1 MTGTQR
7 ARLPY
12 LAITGLMLGI
22 VLGALD
28 GTIVGTALPT
38 VVGEL
43 GGLDRLS
50 WVVTGYLLTA
60 AVTTPLWGKLG
71 DLRGRKGS
79 YLAAVAVFLAGS
91 VLSGLAQTMD
101 QLIAFRA
108 LQGVG
113 AGGLMVGAFAL
124 IGTLVSP
131 EDSPRV
137 QAVTGSMLPV
147 AFAGGPLVGGALT
160 DHLSWRWAFYVN
172 VPLGLAALLIV
183 ALALHVR
190 TPRVRAPVDWRGAL
204 LLTTGV
210 LALTLLASWAG
221 TGHAW
226 TSPRILALGALAAAS
241 LVLLVRVERRAEEPV
256 IPPRLFRNRNF
267 ALAQALSLLVGA
279 GMLAAMSYLPQYLQ
293 FARGR
298 SSTASGLLLL
308 PLLLGM
314 VGAQLAS
321 GRAIARTGR
330 YRLHPILGGAL
341 MTAGALLLLLLGP
354 DTPVAVASALPVV
367 LGAGMGLLMQS
378 TMLITLYGAGPRDM
392 GAASGT
398 VTLLR
403 TLGGSLG
410 VAALGAVFTA
420 RLAGTD
426 TRLTPAQ
433 AAHLPQPAREAL
445 RTAVT
450 DGLHGVLLGT
460 AALAALS
467 FTVAWFVREDP
478 LRRTP
483 DLEPATGP
491 EAALD
496 PEPATGSAT
505 AEGPGAASGP
515 SAATAP
521 AAATRSPDPTLGPA
535 PATGPAQP
543 VTGVAPVTGLTPV
556 TEEPDP
562 ESEPDPEPEPESEP
576 ESEPDPEPEPDPAA
590 GAGRR

>member
-1 MTGTQR
+1 MTDTPR
-7 ARLPY
+7 TRIPY
-12 LAITGLMLGI
+12 LGITGLMLGI

-28 GTIVGTALPT
+28 GTVVGTALPT

-50 WVVTGYLLTA
+50 WVITGYLLTA
-60 AVTTPLWGKLG
+60 AVSTPLWGKIG

-124 IGTLVSP
+124 IGTLVPP
-131 EDSPRV
+131 EDGPRV
-137 QAVTGSMLPV
+137 QAVTGAMMPV

-190 TPRVRAPVDWRGAL
+190 TPRVRARVDWLGAL

-210 LALTLLASWAG
+210 LALTLLATWAG
-221 TGHAW
+221 TGHSW

-241 LVLLVRVERRAEEPV
+241 LTWLVRVEHRAEEPV
-256 IPPRLFRNRNF
+256 VPPRLFRNRNF
-267 ALAQALSLLVGA
+267 ALAQLLSLLVGA

-293 FARGR
+293 FARGS
-298 SSTASGLLLL
+298 SSTAGGLLLL
-308 PLLLGM
+308 PLMLGM

-321 GRAIARTGR
+321 GRLIARTGR
-330 YRLHPILGGAL
+330 YRLHPVLGGAL
-341 MTAGALLLLLLGP
+341 MTTGALLLLLLDT

-367 LGAGMGLLMQS
+367 LGAGMGLIMQS
-378 TMLITLYGAGPRDM
+378 TVLITLYGAEPRDM

-410 VAALGAVFTA
+410 VAALGAVFSSHLT
-420 RLAGTD
+420 GTD
-426 TRLTPAQ
+426 TRLTPTQ
-433 AAHLPQPAREAL
+433 AAHLPEPAREAL

-450 DGLHGVLLGT
+450 NGLHGVLLGT

-467 FTVAWFVREDP
+467 FTAAWLLRETP
-478 LRRTP
+478 LRPAPTAPETP
-483 DLEPATGP
+483 GD
-491 EAALD
+491 
-496 PEPATGSAT
+496 
-505 AEGPGAASGP
+505 PGAATEPETAGGP
-515 SAATAP
+515 GSTTGPVRDPATEPGREPSTARNAATEAAP
-521 AAATRSPDPTLGPA
+521 ASADRPP
-535 PATGPAQP
+535 
-543 VTGVAPVTGLTPV
+543 
-556 TEEPDP
+556 
-562 ESEPDPEPEPESEP
+562 
-576 ESEPDPEPEPDPAA
+576 
-590 GAGRR
+590 AGRPRPRPS

>member
-1 MTGTQR
+1 MTGTER
-7 ARLPY
+7 TRIPY
-12 LAITGLMLGI
+12 LAISGLMLGI
-22 VLGALD
+22 VLSALD

-60 AVTTPLWGKLG
+60 AVTTPLWGKIG
-71 DLRGRKGS
+71 DLHGRKGS

-137 QAVTGSMLPV
+137 QAVTGSMMPV

-172 VPLGLAALLIV
+172 VPVGVAALLIV
-183 ALALHVR
+183 WFALRVE
-190 TPRVRAPVDWRGAL
+190 TPRVRARVDWRGAL
-204 LLTTGV
+204 LLTTGI

-226 TSPRILALGALAAAS
+226 TSPRILALGALAAVS
-241 LVLLVRVERRAEEPV
+241 LGWFVRVERHAEEPV
-256 IPPRLFRNRNF
+256 IPPRLFRSRNF
-267 ALAQALSLLVGA
+267 ALAQLLSFLVGA

-298 SSTASGLLLL
+298 SSTESGLLML
-308 PLLLGM
+308 PLMLGM

-321 GRAIARTGR
+321 GRIIARTGR
-330 YRLHPILGGAL
+330 HRLHPILGGAL
-341 MTAGALLLLLLGP
+341 MTTGALLLLLLDA
-354 DTPVAVASALPVV
+354 DTPVAVAAALPVV
-367 LGAGMGLLMQS
+367 LGAGMGLLTQS
-378 TMLITLYGAGPRDM
+378 TMLITLYGGGPRDM

-398 VTLLR
+398 VTLVR

-410 VAALGAVFTA
+410 VAVLGAVFSA

-433 AAHLPQPAREAL
+433 AEHLPEAAREGL
-445 RTAVT
+445 RAAVT
-450 DGLHGVLLGT
+450 SGLHGVLLGIAVL
-460 AALAALS
+460 AALAFAA
-467 FTVAWFVREDP
+467 AWLVREVP
-478 LRRTP
+478 LGT
-483 DLEPATGP
+483 
-491 EAALD
+491 
-496 PEPATGSAT
+496 SAQ
-505 AEGPGAASGP
+505 AE
-515 SAATAP
+515 
-521 AAATRSPDPTLGPA
+521 
-535 PATGPAQP
+535 
-543 VTGVAPVTGLTPV
+543 PV
-556 TEEPDP
+556 TEGA
-562 ESEPDPEPEPESEP
+562 
-576 ESEPDPEPEPDPAA
+576 PASA
-590 GAGRR
+590 DRPPADRPMPRPS